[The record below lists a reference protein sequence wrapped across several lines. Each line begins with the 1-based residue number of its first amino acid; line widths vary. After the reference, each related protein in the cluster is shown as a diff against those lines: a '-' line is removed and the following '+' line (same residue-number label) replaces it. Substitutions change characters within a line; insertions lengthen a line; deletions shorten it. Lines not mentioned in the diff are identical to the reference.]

1 MFKQTGLTLA
11 VLGGL
16 LTSYDALALETLR
29 IAADPVPHAQ
39 ILEYGRKID
48 PELKIKVI

>member
-29 IAADPVPHAQ
+29 IADGSTPVQ
-39 ILEYGRKID
+39 R
-48 PELKIKVI
+48 